1 MPLDPFLAAKIH
13 LLDGVTWE
21 NAQSDPE
28 LGAQITEFFSDPDA
42 PPTPDVAIE
51 DRAIPGPHGQ
61 IGVRVYTPRGEAR
74 RALVWLHGG
83 GFVGGDLD
91 MLEAHRVSA
100 ELAARADALVVS
112 VDYRLATDEVRY
124 PVPIDD
130 VHAAWLWLAEG
141 EGSDLLPTGPVSLG
155 GASAGAALALSTAIR
170 LRDKGGRAPDGLL
183 LAYPFLHFPVPALDD
198 ETAAEMLRLPAML
211 RFSTVGIEYMVR
223 NYVGRLT
230 DLPPDALPGAAKL
243 TDLPATAIVVS
254 EYDDLRPS
262 GDLLAV
268 QLEESGVPVQTYVA
282 TGMLHGHLN
291 RAPSIKEVDRTLDF
305 LASVL
310 YPRL

>member
-1 MPLDPFLAAKIH
+1 MPLDPFLAEKIH

-21 NAQSDPE
+21 KAVADPE
-28 LGAQITEFFSDPDA
+28 LEARLTAFFADPEA
-42 PPTPDVAIE
+42 PEMPDVAIE
-51 DRAIPGPHGQ
+51 DRAIPGPHGEV
-61 IGVRVYTPRGEAR
+61 GVRVYTPRGEAR

-112 VDYRLATDEVRY
+112 VDYRLVDDKVRY

-130 VHAAWLWLAEG
+130 VHAAWLWLTEG
-141 EGSDLLPTGPVSLG
+141 EGVGLLPRGPVSLG
-155 GASAGAALALSTAIR
+155 GASAGGALALAAALR
-170 LRDKGGRAPDGLL
+170 LRDEGGRAPDGLL

-211 RFSTVGIEYMVR
+211 RFTTRGIADMVR

-230 DLPPDALPGAAKL
+230 DLPPDALPGAARL
-243 TDLPATAIVVS
+243 EHLPPTAIAVS
-254 EYDDLRPS
+254 EFDDLRPS
-262 GDLLAV
+262 GELLAV
-268 QLEESGVPVQTYVA
+268 QLAESAVPVRTHVA
-282 TGMLHGHLN
+282 RGMLHGHLN
-291 RAPSIKEVDRTLDF
+291 RAPSLEEVDRTLDF
-305 LASVL
+305 LASML
-310 YPRL
+310 